1 MMISETTYHRIT
13 DFYYRVTASEE
24 LITTIEEEL
33 LQAMWDS
40 EEQIT
45 EDELVQLAFELIRKE
60 IH

>member
-1 MMISETTYHRIT
+1 MMITEITYHRIT

-24 LITTIEEEL
+24 LINTIEEEL

-45 EDELVQLAFELIRKE
+45 ENELVQIALDLIQKE
-60 IH
+60 MH

>member
-24 LITTIEEEL
+24 LITTIEEEP
-33 LQAMWDS
+33 LQAVWDS

-60 IH
+60 MH